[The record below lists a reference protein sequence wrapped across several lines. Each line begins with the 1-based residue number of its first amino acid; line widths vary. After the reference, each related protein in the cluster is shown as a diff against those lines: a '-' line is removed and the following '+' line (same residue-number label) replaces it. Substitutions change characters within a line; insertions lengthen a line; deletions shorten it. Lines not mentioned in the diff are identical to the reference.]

1 MPGLQGLPSTRVQQP
16 HPHPPAQGAPRRH
29 HLPRLRPRHPHPP
42 REEDHLTLTLISIGL
57 TDERDLSQRAL
68 EEARNC
74 DALYAEAYTTILDT
88 DIQRLSAQIGKP
100 VKPLPRS
107 AYEEASETLLKEAEG
122 TKVGILIGGDA
133 LSATTHISLLI
144 DARKRGIPTKVV
156 HGSSILTAVA
166 ETGLSLYKLGRT
178 VTLPLPEKGPPDTVL
193 RTLDENR
200 EHGLHTLILLDLDTQ
215 TDSYL
220 SIQQAITTLLEAD
233 RPDTYSED
241 TLTIGV
247 SRIGWDSAEVKADT
261 ALNLRDHTFS
271 GPPQALVVPGDLHF
285 LEAEALKVLADC
297 PPDLLEG
304 RKVTGEVQR
313 LIQKYGASCR
323 KAIEQLEYAKLS
335 KGVTREEVKA
345 LIEHA
350 FRYLEDADY
359 YSTERKAT
367 ALASV
372 SYAEGILD
380 ALRLLGLV
388 DFEW

>member
-1 MPGLQGLPSTRVQQP
+1 M
-16 HPHPPAQGAPRRH
+16 
-29 HLPRLRPRHPHPP
+29 
-42 REEDHLTLTLISIGL
+42 
-57 TDERDLSQRAL
+57 
-68 EEARNC
+68 
-74 DALYAEAYTTILDT
+74 
-88 DIQRLSAQIGKP
+88 
-100 VKPLPRS
+100 KPLPRS

-215 TDSYL
+215 ADSYL
-220 SIQQAITTLLEAD
+220 SIQQAIATLLEAE
-233 RPDTYSED
+233 RSDTYGED
-241 TLTIGV
+241 TLTVGV
-247 SRIGWDSAEVKADT
+247 SRLGWESAEVKADK
-261 ALNLRDHTFS
+261 AIKLRDHAFG
-271 GPPQALVVPGDLHF
+271 GPPQVLVVPGDLHF
-285 LEAEALKVLADC
+285 LEAEALKTLADC

-313 LIQKYGASCR
+313 LIEKYGASCR
-323 KAIEQLEYAKLS
+323 KAIDQLEYAELP
-335 KGVTREEVKA
+335 KGVTVEEVKA

-350 FRYLEDADY
+350 FRYLEDAEY
-359 YSTERKAT
+359 YSAERKAT